1 MIMLNDA
8 QPTKLLSHTEA
19 QKMFVFLKVCLPGAQ
34 SVDKHNPDYEYFLF
48 SILS

>member
-19 QKMFVFLKVCLPGAQ
+19 QKMFFFFKGMFAW
-34 SVDKHNPDYEYFLF
+34 S
-48 SILS
+48 SIC